1 MLRLTGCCFLLFCN
15 PALSIS
21 AEQKPLPFYS
31 QVQSGVVRLEHYEV
45 IQKEGQGEPS
55 RRTVPDGTGFFVHDV
70 QHCYIVTAGHV
81 ARQDYDLHGAVPL
94 NQTATGKVEV
104 WDLILPRSHWL
115 FHREKGSATTHP
127 VDVAVMKIAETPG
140 WEKKAFSYCPVKCR
154 EKEYNQLE
162 QHAEPP
168 DEVVIFGFPLDIG
181 LKLKEPRPMGRRG
194 TVALQANEEFIIMEN
209 KFVERQGYLVEAK
222 MFPGNSG
229 SPVIKMPL
237 LSGKLYLVGLVMGSN
252 PNLDYAVVEPVSRIQ
267 EVLDIAK
274 TSQRMGSWRRRE
286 QQALENHR

>member
-140 WEKKAFSYCPVKCR
+140 WEKRLLSQKCKGGGWSRSAFPSMNSGPS
-154 EKEYNQLE
+154 
-162 QHAEPP
+162 
-168 DEVVIFGFPLDIG
+168 
-181 LKLKEPRPMGRRG
+181 
-194 TVALQANEEFIIMEN
+194 ALQRSSALLRNSACLCRRSIAGRAALLA
-209 KFVERQGYLVEAK
+209 RQRCPASRWRVVLGI
-222 MFPGNSG
+222 PT
-229 SPVIKMPL
+229 PT
-237 LSGKLYLVGLVMGSN
+237 VGL
-252 PNLDYAVVEPVSRIQ
+252 LPVPSFLASLR
-267 EVLDIAK
+267 D
-274 TSQRMGSWRRRE
+274 
-286 QQALENHR
+286 ALVWPVPVPGVPLGKGGLALPPG